1 MVVSRNGGGDG
12 GGDGGGVCGGDD
24 GGGGSHVHQLDITLT
39 FAFLFSS
46 LLST

>member
-1 MVVSRNGGGDG
+1 MVVSRNG

-24 GGGGSHVHQLDITLT
+24 GSGGSHVHQLNITLT

>member
-12 GGDGGGVCGGDD
+12 GGVCGDDD

>member
-1 MVVSRNGGGDG
+1 VVVSRNG

-24 GGGGSHVHQLDITLT
+24 SGGGSHVHQLDITLT

>member
-1 MVVSRNGGGDG
+1 MVVSRNG

>member
-1 MVVSRNGGGDG
+1 VVVSRNG